1 MKYKNLDDEKIY
13 EEKQSKALIF
23 LYNTAVGRLLLKIV
37 TQRWVSKIAACFMS
51 SRLSKCTIKRY
62 IKKHNINI
70 KECEDKKYKSFNDF
84 FTRKLKEINDVSKE
98 HEFISTAN
106 SKTSYY
112 NITNDLLLKV
122 KNSTYSI
129 EELIQDKE
137 LANEYKDGICLIYR
151 LSPSNYHRY
160 IFCDDG
166 RQKLL
171 KKINGKLHT
180 VNPIVY
186 DKYKVFSE
194 NCREVTQL
202 DTNHFGKII
211 QIEVGALCIGKIVNH
226 DVEKYNKCDE
236 KGYFEYRGSTIIHLI
251 KKDCVE
257 INQQIIENSKQDI
270 ETLVDIGEII
280 GKKVKKH
287 DKTN

>member
-1 MKYKNLDDEKIY
+1 MKYKYLDDEKIY
-13 EEKQSKALIF
+13 EEEQSKALIF
-23 LYNTAVGRLLLKIV
+23 LYNTIVGRLLLKIL
-37 TQRWVSKIAACFMS
+37 TQRWVSKVVACIMNS
-51 SRLSKCTIKRY
+51 KLSKCSIKGY

-70 KECEDKKYKSFNDF
+70 EKCENKEYKSFNDF
-84 FTRKLKEINDVSKE
+84 FSRKLKEINDVSKD
-98 HEFISTAN
+98 HKFISTAN
-106 SKTSYY
+106 SKISYY

-122 KNSTYSI
+122 KNSIYSI

-171 KKINGKLHT
+171 KKINGRLHT

-211 QIEVGALCIGKIVNH
+211 QIEVGALCIGKIVNYEI
-226 DVEKYNKCDE
+226 EKITKCDE
-236 KGYFEYRGSTIIHLI
+236 KGYFEYGGSTIIHLI

-257 INQQIIENSKQDI
+257 INQKIIENSKQNI

-280 GKKVKKH
+280 GKKVEKH